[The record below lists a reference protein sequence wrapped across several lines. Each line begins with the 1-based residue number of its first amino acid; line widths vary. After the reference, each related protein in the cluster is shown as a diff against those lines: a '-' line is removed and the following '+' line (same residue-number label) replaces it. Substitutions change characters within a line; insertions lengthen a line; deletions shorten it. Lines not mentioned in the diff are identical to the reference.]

1 LELFTDFSKPQRSK
15 SWNKNWKMF
24 GLRTKIAEL
33 RPQKHQGPL
42 QKFKNPTM
50 VGGKIDGSLQP
61 TLAYDYRAFLGG
73 DRQKK
78 CLAADLQ
85 RTM

>member
-1 LELFTDFSKPQRSK
+1 
-15 SWNKNWKMF
+15 MF

-61 TLAYDYRAFLGG
+61 TLPCDYRAFLGG